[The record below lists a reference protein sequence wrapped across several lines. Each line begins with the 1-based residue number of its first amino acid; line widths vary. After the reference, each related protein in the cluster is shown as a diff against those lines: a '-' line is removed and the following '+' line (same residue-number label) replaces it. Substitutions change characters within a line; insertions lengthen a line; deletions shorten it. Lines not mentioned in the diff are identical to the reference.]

1 MNRDGWLVANI
12 TLVNV
17 LALGQR
23 DLQHRHNTGELEVI
37 EAFEEWL
44 VLVDDRDVANLV
56 DLMESLDSV
65 LDELGQVHG

>member
-1 MNRDGWLVANI
+1 MNRDGWLVTNV